1 MGPLTAEGDYTD
13 YIKLGLL
20 LGWGLCVA
28 IVFMHATYND
38 KNLLVSFTIG
48 AIPLFGIIIYF
59 LMHYT
64 HNVGNTARRAQR
76 KKDRH
81 WEFVLTDKGKKKD
94 PNEPEEEED
103 DLGDSKNSDY
113 NSEIIDE
120 SPLSR
125 EIDD

>member
-1 MGPLTAEGDYTD
+1 METLAEERDYAD
-13 YIKLGLL
+13 FIKLAFL

-28 IVFMHATYND
+28 IVFLHATYND
-38 KNLLVSFTIG
+38 RDLLVSLIIG
-48 AIPLFGIIIYF
+48 AIPILGIIIYF
-59 LMHYT
+59 LMYYT
-64 HNVGNTARRAQR
+64 HGAGNAARRIQR

-94 PNEPEEEED
+94 PNEPEDKD
-103 DLGDSKNSDY
+103 DDYDNVNNKNHTPV
-113 NSEIIDE
+113 IIDE